1 MGRRLRAAFAWLRS
15 TKAWLVLH
23 PVSLAVVVFALVGG
37 GATGVPAGAAMH
49 TYMWK
54 DARFCDDCHVHDY
67 ANEAWARSA
76 HARLTTCHD
85 CHRVPIRHYPNNLYL
100 ALFDRPQVPEDIP
113 QPDVGVVICEQC
125 HSETAD
131 DEPLTGPLPDKLRP
145 WVVKVD
151 QSPLHRLHLDAT
163 TRVPSVYSGGE
174 HGAAV
179 ATAPVE
185 TTAGAATGDAVAA
198 DTIECLD
205 CHGGRHLEVHRF
217 TATSEGCETCHAG
230 IRPEDESG
238 RTLSCLDCHAQG
250 FLGHAGAAATP

>member
-1 MGRRLRAAFAWLRS
+1 MGRRLRAAFVWLRS
-15 TKAWLVLH
+15 TRAWLVLH

-37 GATGVPAGAAMH
+37 GASGVPAGAAMH

-67 ANEAWARSA
+67 ANEAWERSA

-125 HSETAD
+125 HSETGD
-131 DEPLTGPLPDKLRP
+131 DEPLTGPLPEKLRP

-163 TRVPSVYSGGE
+163 SRV
-174 HGAAV
+174 
-179 ATAPVE
+179 
-185 TTAGAATGDAVAA
+185 
-198 DTIECLD
+198 IECLD

-250 FLGHAGAAATP
+250 FLGHAGAAAAP